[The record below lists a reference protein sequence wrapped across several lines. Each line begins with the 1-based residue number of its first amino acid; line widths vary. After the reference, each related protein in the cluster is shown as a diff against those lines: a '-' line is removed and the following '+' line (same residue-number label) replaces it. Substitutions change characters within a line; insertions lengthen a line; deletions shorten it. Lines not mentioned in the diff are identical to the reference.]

1 MSAICSVCQG
11 WCTLAPPWKL
21 LRLSTGLE
29 FGGVYACVPG
39 GGLIP
44 VLAGA
49 IQLDIPVLIGVP
61 DALFGSWLT
70 PAGGLA
76 VLAVMTD
83 AEYRDDTVRLRPG
96 DMNVTYTDGV
106 TEAMN
111 PKKELYSEPRLQ
123 ETLTRMAGRS
133 VEDTIDAIIAS
144 VKSHAAGAPKS
155 DDISALAVR
164 RS

>member
-1 MSAICSVCQG
+1 M
-11 WCTLAPPWKL
+11 
-21 LRLSTGLE
+21 
-29 FGGVYACVPG
+29 
-39 GGLIP
+39 IP
-44 VLAGA
+44 LLAGA

-96 DMNVTYTDGV
+96 DMNMTYTDGV

-144 VKSHAAGAPKS
+144 VKSHAAGAPQS